1 MALDPTPLALTQHAI
16 ALWNE
21 VAAAY
26 DAIERKLAA
35 GAWDGFAEVATHI
48 ATLEAELQPLLT
60 SIATM
65 RADGGRTAPELAAS
79 WHDLDNMM
87 EALAR
92 RQKQLAIAA
101 ASARDTT
108 AARLVRAR
116 IARSRAAGYTPLN
129 PLKPRITSR
138 RV

>member
-1 MALDPTPLALTQHAI
+1 MSPDPTPLALTQHAI
-16 ALWNE
+16 ALWSE

-26 DAIERKLAA
+26 DAIERRLAA
-35 GAWDGFAEVATHI
+35 GAWDGFAEIATHI
-48 ATLEAELQPLLT
+48 ATLEAELQPLVG

-65 RADGGRTAPELAAS
+65 RADGRTPASEVATS
-79 WHDLDNMM
+79 WHELDNLM

-101 ASARDTT
+101 TSARDTT

-116 IARSRAAGYTPLN
+116 IARSRAAGYVPLN
-129 PLKPRITSR
+129 PLTPRITSR

>member
-1 MALDPTPLALTQHAI
+1 MSPDPTPLALTQHAV

-26 DAIERKLAA
+26 DAIERRLSA

-48 ATLEAELQPLLT
+48 ATVQSELQPLLVT
-60 SIATM
+60 IAAM
-65 RADGGRTAPELAAS
+65 RADGTPPTPALAAS

-108 AARLVRAR
+108 AARLVRTR

-129 PLKPRITSR
+129 PLTPRITSR